1 MADETIFEIQA
12 EINAYKQL
20 LNQTDYKALKFA
32 EGAITAEDYEEIK
45 QTRQGYR
52 DEVNALEAEIARI
65 EGNSSPY
72 DFTGMDAAE
81 VVRSLSYRPTL
92 DELRQ
97 ACDWLQIEW
106 NETMTRSQLRAL
118 IDAAA
123 SAGSDGE

>member
-1 MADETIFEIQA
+1 MDETVFEIQA

-20 LNQTDYKALKFA
+20 LAQTDYKAIKFA
-32 EGAITAEDYEEIK
+32 EGAISAEDYEEIK

-52 DEVNALEAEIARI
+52 DEINALEAEIVRI
-65 EGNSSPY
+65 EGNSQY
-72 DFTGMDAAE
+72 DFTGMSAAE

-97 ACDWLQIEW
+97 ACDWLQLEW
-106 NETMTRSQLRAL
+106 DETMTRAQLRAL

-123 SAGSDGE
+123 AE